1 MTNEFTT
8 WQRKPIPRI
17 KIQYKALLIFPPS
30 QHIPLPSLPF
40 LWPPESCSRG
50 LAKVIAWIL
59 LTFAC
64 EDDHR
69 DSGNVLSWTELLN
82 LSSALHYPR
91 PSRISFFALQNTV
104 RNIIDHT
111 QAPNKSGAASCARSP
126 VLFTLLCCSRCLAHH
141 LRLLRASAKRDHLPK
156 AELKWQQKSPHS
168 GMLPSQSTAQGREYK
183 HGLIC

>member
-1 MTNEFTT
+1 MNLLHDRESQFLEL
-8 WQRKPIPRI
+8 RFH
-17 KIQYKALLIFPPS
+17 YKMFLILPTA
-30 QHIPLPSLPF
+30 QHTPLPSLPF
-40 LWPPESCSRG
+40 LWPPKSCSRG

-64 EDDHR
+64 KDDHR

-82 LSSALHYPR
+82 LNNALHYPR
-91 PSRISFFALQNTV
+91 PSRIRLFILQNTV

-111 QAPNKSGAASCARSP
+111 QAPNKSGFASCACCP
-126 VLFTLLCCSRCLAHH
+126 VLFTLLGCSHCFAHH
-141 LRLLRASAKRDHLPK
+141 LKLLGASAKHDHSPK

-168 GMLPSQSTAQGREYK
+168 GLLPSQSTAQGQEYK

>member
-1 MTNEFTT
+1 MNLLHDRESQFLEL
-8 WQRKPIPRI
+8 RFH
-17 KIQYKALLIFPPS
+17 YKMFLILPTA
-30 QHIPLPSLPF
+30 QHAPLPSLPF

-64 EDDHR
+64 KDDHR

-82 LSSALHYPR
+82 LNSALHYPR
-91 PSRISFFALQNTV
+91 PSRIRLFMLQNTV

-111 QAPNKSGAASCARSP
+111 QAPNKSGFASCACCP
-126 VLFTLLCCSRCLAHH
+126 VLFTLLSCSHCFAHH
-141 LRLLRASAKRDHLPK
+141 LKLLRASAKHDHPPK

-168 GMLPSQSTAQGREYK
+168 GLLPSQSTAQGQEYK